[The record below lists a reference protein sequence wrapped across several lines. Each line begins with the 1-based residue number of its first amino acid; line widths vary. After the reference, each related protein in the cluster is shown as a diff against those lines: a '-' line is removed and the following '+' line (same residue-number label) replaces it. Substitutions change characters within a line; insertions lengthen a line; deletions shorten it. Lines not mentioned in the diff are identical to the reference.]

1 MFLLPLHTCGHV
13 SPPAQQ
19 LGAASFNTDLPPRP
33 SLGTAA
39 LARSTALAALQSQS
53 PPSPDL
59 PANLHIQ
66 CLRST
71 LLWGFCVRTDT
82 GAAGNGA
89 RWNPS
94 SSPPARRG
102 DRQLQAGGSEAPG
115 RTVGTH
121 HVPGSER
128 GYARRRC
135 QKHHGHWHSPDR
147 TGDCGGS
154 GQRHSRYCCAALLGV
169 RPASVFVYNLLTQKA
184 KQ

>member
-1 MFLLPLHTCGHV
+1 MLRALTPTSPHAPLRGRLPLPDPRRWLPYNRSLLQALIFLQTCTFSAFAAPSCGDSASV
-13 SPPAQQ
+13 QTRGQLETGRDGIPP
-19 LGAASFNTDLPPRP
+19 LPP
-33 SLGTAA
+33 
-39 LARSTALAALQSQS
+39 
-53 PPSPDL
+53 
-59 PANLHIQ
+59 
-66 CLRST
+66 
-71 LLWGFCVRTDT
+71 
-82 GAAGNGA
+82 
-89 RWNPS
+89 
-94 SSPPARRG
+94 PPARRG